1 MIVRTLATA
10 ALGTALALGPALA
23 ASAELY
29 PAPEG
34 ALTCSAT
41 QVPVD
46 TVFTCTVTSDTGTY
60 AQLQTVFAGDDATI
74 AGTVTSSEVAL
85 VDGASDFTVTAPSIV
100 GTIGITGIVDGTA
113 VDTASVEVVASDVAG
128 GGGTTGSAGGGL
140 SGTGFENQGLAIGAG
155 VLLVAGA
162 ATVYIAARRRSAGSH

>member
-34 ALTCSAT
+34 ALTCSVT

-46 TVFTCTVTSDTGTY
+46 TVFTCTVTSDTGTN

-74 AGTVTSSEVAL
+74 AGTVTSSEVPL

-128 GGGTTGSAGGGL
+128 GGGTTGSGGGL

-162 ATVYIAARRRSAGSH
+162 ATVYIAARRRSAGNH